1 MTPQPSPVLIG
12 ALDTTEPVLQ
22 RADPYQWL
30 TTHFSETKSPSSQ
43 RSFQRSGQRRLPAT
57 SFRPPPPPPRL
68 QVGDF
73 VYVKSDRDKSR
84 ARDRYIIV
92 SIDGEW
98 CFIKKFSGS

>member
-57 SFRPPPPPPRL
+57 SFRPRPPPPRL

>member
-43 RSFQRSGQRRLPAT
+43 RSFQRRGPRRLPA
-57 SFRPPPPPPRL
+57 PGL

-73 VYVKSDRDKSR
+73 LYVKSDRDKSR

-98 CFIKKFSGS
+98 RFIKKFSGS

>member
-43 RSFQRSGQRRLPAT
+43 RSFQRSGQWGLPAT
-57 SFRPPPPPPRL
+57 SYGPPPPPRL